1 MLLFGSIA
9 PAGGNT
15 GTNFWEFD
23 QNLNPLININKTTG
37 ATGIY
42 ATAPSNEP
50 TILATDDLQ
59 GSGTKI
65 SAIADNKNPNNNEQG
80 IIACFDDTANGGDRA
95 VTMLLTTTSAEHIFQ
110 LSETYSTG
118 IGSKNVITN
127 ESTLRTQDYTS
138 ITEEVNDKNLNAT
151 QHNQNSNAQSFY
163 FYNPTSGAAKAT
175 YQFDDTE
182 SQIKDGAGVKTFSV
196 LKNGEIQTNQAIP
209 HDNTINTLTWNMP
222 LYDTTGTL
230 LGYLKIFNK

>member
-9 PAGGNT
+9 PGGGNT
-15 GTNFWEFD
+15 GTNFWQFS
-23 QNLNPLININKTTG
+23 QSANPLIDVDKTTG

-42 ATAPSNEP
+42 ATTPSEMAYN
-50 TILATDDLQ
+50 ILSDNV
-59 GSGTKI
+59 SGINDKGAGNLI
-65 SAIADNKNPNNNEQG
+65 QDNNQFAGVAAIDER
-80 IIACFDDTANGGDRA
+80 ANGGELYSIMAGTNGQKTGFLQVYTQNVQQVRIG
-95 VTMLLTTTSAEHIFQ
+95 LLDYATNS
-110 LSETYSTG
+110 YS
-118 IGSKNVITN
+118 
-127 ESTLRTQDYTS
+127 LRTQDEQS
-138 ITEEVNDKNLNAT
+138 IGEEVSDNNLNAT

-163 FYNPTSGAAKAT
+163 FFNPTSGAAKAT
-175 YQFDDTE
+175 YQFDDIE
-182 SQIKDGAGVKTFSV
+182 SQVKDGAGVKTFSV